1 MPERDDNRTLGGGL
15 PWAFVLDP
23 AANAAAISEVQRRGL
38 DAARRL
44 IDGIVAQSDRSADH
58 ESDVPRG
65 QGGPPDGSTRDEPLA
80 ELIRCWAQ
88 LTTEVLGKLAEDR
101 SQPRPTGTGT
111 APNTVSVDVSDR
123 FGWAKLSLDADRRG
137 RLSAPSEIWLD
148 NPSAQSIGPIALHAD
163 DLHTSDG
170 GALAGTCVQFDPPMI
185 DDLPP
190 GSGQGVA
197 VALSVEAKLAPGTY
211 RGVIQSAAVPDLNLA
226 LQITVHP
233 HAP

>member
-88 LTTEVLGKLAEDR
+88 LTTEVLGKLTEDR

-123 FGWAKLSLDADRRG
+123 FG
-137 RLSAPSEIWLD
+137 SESSPWT
-148 NPSAQSIGPIALHAD
+148 PI
-163 DLHTSDG
+163 G
-170 GALAGTCVQFDPPMI
+170 GAGSWLRPRSGSTIRRPSRSGPLPSMRTICIHLTAGRSPE
-185 DDLPP
+185 P
-190 GSGQGVA
+190 GS
-197 VALSVEAKLAPGTY
+197 SST
-211 RGVIQSAAVPDLNLA
+211 RR
-226 LQITVHP
+226 
-233 HAP
+233 